1 MEVNMQLDRKAID
14 HLLGMN
20 DAQLKFV
27 ISKLAVEAGLDLSS
41 FNISGTD
48 IASIRKA
55 LGNATDA
62 DIAKAAEQLSER
74 KQRRDR

>member
-1 MEVNMQLDRKAID
+1 MQLDRKAID

-27 ISKLAVEAGLDLSS
+27 ISKLAVEAGLDLSA
-41 FNISGTD
+41 FNISGND

-62 DIAKAAEQLSER
+62 DIAKAAEQLTEH